1 MTFVA
6 GDEPDCSP
14 GSPGALLPIAAQ
26 RITLHEMYV
35 SHPSLAL
42 HALFRAKPYQG
53 AAPEKAHFV
62 FVGLDA
68 NYAPEVERSASFAL
82 IKEYHIDGV
91 SFWQRHGV
99 HHPFLH
105 PGYVGDRRGGGVP
118 YHRNFASIGFTS
130 QDAPCVSFVELLH
143 VPTVGTSALDP
154 NDLDEVHLDRLAA
167 LMCDGQPRNVFLCA
181 DAVRQLRRN
190 PKFSWLPRV
199 IAGEVLPVLCR
210 TGKTT
215 IYQNLH
221 FSCREQQRRRAEA
234 VVIAA
239 LARAQPCVEVRPL
252 G

>member
-1 MTFVA
+1 MRSTGA
-6 GDEPDCSP
+6 EGAADIS
-14 GSPGALLPIAAQ
+14 SNALLPAAAH
-26 RITLHEMYV
+26 RTTLHGVYQ
-35 SHPSLAL
+35 SHPSLPL

-53 AAPEKAHFV
+53 APPEQAHFV

-68 NYAPEVERSASFAL
+68 NYAPDIERSASFAL
-82 IKEYHIDGV
+82 IEEYHADGV

-118 YHRNFASIGFTS
+118 YHRNFASIGFKP

-143 VPTVGTSALDP
+143 VPTIGASDLHP
-154 NDLDEVHLDRLAA
+154 SDLDDGHLDRLIA
-167 LMCDGQPRNVFLCA
+167 LMRDGQSRNVFLCA
-181 DAVRQLRRN
+181 DAVRQLRRH
-190 PKFSWLPRV
+190 PKFRWLPRA
-199 IAGEVLPVLCR
+199 ISGEVLPVLCR

-221 FSCREQQRRRAEA
+221 FSCREQQWRRAEA
-234 VVIAA
+234 AVIGA
-239 LARAQPCVEVRPL
+239 LARTQPCVEVRPP